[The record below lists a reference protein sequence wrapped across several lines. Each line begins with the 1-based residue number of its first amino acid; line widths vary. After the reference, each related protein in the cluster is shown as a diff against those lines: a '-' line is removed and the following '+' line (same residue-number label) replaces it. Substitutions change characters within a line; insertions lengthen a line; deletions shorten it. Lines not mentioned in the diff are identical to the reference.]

1 MGRKQSTSL
10 REHTWGK
17 LWVRRMQCVAISTT
31 NDRVAARRR
40 VRIRVRWRRTC
51 FCLDAPRVSSHRS
64 SWSVLQK
71 PARNDRDARRQIN
84 QSMTMTSPTSPERRA
99 AARLARSS
107 AARLEFG
114 RSRSPVGAPP
124 RRRPIGGALS
134 RGRRADERRRAAA
147 RADAFLGLDARD
159 APAPPPTHRPHTIKS
174 LATRSSA
181 SSLSVSKS
189 A

>member
-1 MGRKQSTSL
+1 MQKIFASIRGESYGCEEYDASRRRRRTSESP
-10 REHTWGK
+10 RVGAFEFAFGG
-17 LWVRRMQCVAISTT
+17 VARVFISTP
-31 NDRVAARRR
+31 REFHRLGRR
-40 VRIRVRWRRTC
+40 VRC
-51 FCLDAPRVSSHRS
+51 YKNPRVTTGTRAATS
-64 SWSVLQK
+64 
-71 PARNDRDARRQIN
+71 N
-84 QSMTMTSPTSPERRA
+84 QSRTMTSPTSSERRA

-114 RSRSPVGAPP
+114 RSRSPLDAPP

-134 RGRRADERRRAAA
+134 RVPRAVSRRRAAA
-147 RADAFLGLDARD
+147 RAAAFLGLDARD

-181 SSLSVSKS
+181 SSLSLSKS